1 MIDLLKLKLK
11 GYLVIDNFFPDE
23 ICYQLR
29 CIALDNKQIDFDWN
43 GYVARDFDKGG
54 DSLKDIADRYVSSK
68 VSFIRK
74 EFYIRSWS
82 FLYDNKGEGVGPHID
97 PGSYYTINTWV
108 TPNQCIGDNSKNGLR
123 IYRKKYNKINFGGI
137 VDKDSMKG
145 LKYDV
150 IPYKYNR
157 CVIFRGNTIHETD
170 YVSMKSGHE
179 NKRVSYTFLYDKN

>member
-74 EFYIRSWS
+74 EFFIR
-82 FLYDNKGEGVGPHID
+82 
-97 PGSYYTINTWV
+97 
-108 TPNQCIGDNSKNGLR
+108 
-123 IYRKKYNKINFGGI
+123 
-137 VDKDSMKG
+137 
-145 LKYDV
+145 
-150 IPYKYNR
+150 
-157 CVIFRGNTIHETD
+157 
-170 YVSMKSGHE
+170 
-179 NKRVSYTFLYDKN
+179 